1 MKVPPA
7 AVYFPEEDRPQIAAR
22 IIECLESGALTLGK
36 YGRQLEEE
44 FARLCDVPY
53 AVAVNSGTSA
63 LEIILRA
70 IGVEGRE
77 VIVPSN
83 TFFATAAAIQ
93 HAGGRVRFADC
104 DPDTFA
110 LDVQSLRS
118 NLNANT
124 AAVILVHIGGIITPR
139 IREIEKICRQVGVPL
154 VEDAAHAHGSTLEGR
169 PAGSFGLAAAF
180 SFYPTKVMTSGEG
193 GIITTRD
200 EAIHREAMIYRDQGK
215 EGFTTNYHVRL
226 GYNWRM
232 SEPHAVIGLA
242 QMARLPEFIA
252 RRQEI
257 AAEYDAGIGALR
269 DHIRPVRPTRGS
281 VSNYYKYMAMID
293 GVDRADLKR
302 TMREQFDVG
311 LSGEVY
317 ETPCHL
323 QPIFAGFLDGP
334 LPQAEKICAG
344 HICLPVSAKMTREDA
359 RYVLT
364 SLGAALESLKATPVK
379 AGG

>member
-53 AVAVNSGTSA
+53 AIAVSSGTSA

-70 IGVEGRE
+70 VGVEGRE

-83 TFFATAAAIQ
+83 TFFATGAAVQ
-93 HAGGRVRFADC
+93 HAGGRIRFADC

-110 LDVQSLRS
+110 LDVGSLRS
-118 NLNANT
+118 HLNANT
-124 AAVILVHIGGIITPR
+124 AAVILVHIGGIITPH
-139 IREIEKICRQVGVPL
+139 IREIEKICDQVGVPL
-154 VEDAAHAHGSTLEGR
+154 IEDAAHAHGSTLDGK

-200 EAIHREAMIYRDQGK
+200 ESIHREAMIYRDQGK

-242 QMARLPEFIA
+242 QMARLREFIE

-257 AAEYDAGIGALR
+257 AAEYDAGINALAP
-269 DHIRPVRPTRGS
+269 HIRPLHPMRGV
-281 VSNYYKYMAMID
+281 VSNYYKYIAMID
-293 GVDRADLKR
+293 GVDRVALKK

-323 QPIFAGFLDGP
+323 QPIFSEFLDGP
-334 LPQAEKICAG
+334 LPQAERICAQ
-344 HICLPVSAKMTREDA
+344 HVCLPVSAKMTREDA
-359 RYVLT
+359 RYVLQ
-364 SLGAALESLKATPVK
+364 SLEAALDKNAAELVK

>member
-63 LEIILRA
+63 LEIILRT

-83 TFFATAAAIQ
+83 TFFATAAAVK

-180 SFYPTKVMTSGEG
+180 SFYPTKVMTSAEG

-200 EAIHREAMIYRDQGK
+200 EAVHREAMIYRDQGK

-281 VSNYYKYMAMID
+281 VSNYYKYMAMIV

-323 QPIFAGFLDGP
+323 QPIFAEFLDGP